1 MNSQSFP
8 PRSRLRTDTAQSK
21 IKTPVNR
28 LCTGRQQGLDDET
41 KSSDFQV
48 DGEVFQDFP
57 HFFYLISGK

>member
-1 MNSQSFP
+1 MNSPSP
-8 PRSRLRTDTAQSK
+8 PRRSPLRTDTAQSK

-48 DGEVFQDFP
+48 DGEVFLLTSPF
-57 HFFYLISGK
+57 IERSIVV